1 MEGVDGMEEAEATEA
16 TERRMTPEEMQR
28 FLNQEARDGVSEIV
42 AYRRLAYI
50 LGIEWPDLAGDRHRA

>member
-1 MEGVDGMEEAEATEA
+1 MKGVDDMEEAEA

-28 FLNQEARDGVSEIV
+28 FLNQEARDGVSEID